1 MAMTDALSIYLE
13 NGTTKAYLKN
23 VLAGIFENYQKEALS
38 ARFKSKNANL
48 NRAAGSY
55 EFKRFANS
63 TVRDYGTARTA
74 GKGVNIGNVENT
86 NGSMTAQCVFI
97 IFNLFSTRYWDNIVT

>member
-38 ARFKSKNANL
+38 ARLKSKERRGL
-48 NRAAGSY
+48 T
-55 EFKRFANS
+55 NS
-63 TVRDYGTARTA
+63 
-74 GKGVNIGNVENT
+74 
-86 NGSMTAQCVFI
+86 NGSQ
-97 IFNLFSTRYWDNIVT
+97 TRR

>member
-74 GKGVNIGNVENT
+74 PD
-86 NGSMTAQCVFI
+86 GSSSSSTI
-97 IFNLFSTRYWDNIVT
+97 IRSTWTICPPASLPTRCLALW

>member
-48 NRAAGSY
+48 NRAAG
-55 EFKRFANS
+55 F
-63 TVRDYGTARTA
+63 
-74 GKGVNIGNVENT
+74 
-86 NGSMTAQCVFI
+86 
-97 IFNLFSTRYWDNIVT
+97 